1 MAIAQSRP
9 GPGMKVYVVVW
20 IGLILIV
27 AVEVALTYARLP
39 VGLQLSAL
47 LALAFLGAGIGL
59 LYFMRLKYE
68 RAILFWS
75 FIPALIVAMLLLD
88 HIWPDAFRL
97 MHQRLGA
104 P

>member
-1 MAIAQSRP
+1 MAVISSRQNP
-9 GPGMKVYVVVW
+9 AMKVYVGVW
-20 IGLILIV
+20 IGLLFIV
-27 AVEVALTYARLP
+27 AAEVALAYARLP
-39 VGLQLSAL
+39 AGTLLSLL
-47 LALAFLGAGIGL
+47 LALACIGAGIGL

-75 FIPALIVAMLLLD
+75 FIPALVVAMLLLD

-97 MHQRLGA
+97 MHQRLGS

>member
-1 MAIAQSRP
+1 MAVTTSRQD
-9 GPGMKVYVVVW
+9 PGMKIYVAVW
-20 IGLILIV
+20 IGLMLIV
-27 AVEVALTYARLP
+27 AAQVALAYARLP
-39 VGLQLSAL
+39 AGTLFALL
-47 LALAFLGAGIGL
+47 LALACIEAGIGL

-75 FIPALIVAMLLLD
+75 FIPGLVVALLLMD

>member
-1 MAIAQSRP
+1 
-9 GPGMKVYVVVW
+9 MKVYVAVW
-20 IGLILIV
+20 IGLLFIV
-27 AVEVALTYARLP
+27 AAEVALAYAH
-39 VGLQLSAL
+39 LSAGTLLALL
-47 LALAFLGAGIGL
+47 LALAFIEAGIGL

-75 FIPALIVAMLLLD
+75 FIPALAVALLMLD

-97 MHQRLGA
+97 LHQRLGA

>member
-1 MAIAQSRP
+1 
-9 GPGMKVYVVVW
+9 MKVYVAVW
-20 IGLILIV
+20 IGLLFVV
-27 AVEVALTYARLP
+27 AAEVALAYAHVPTQTL
-39 VGLQLSAL
+39 LSLL
-47 LALAFLGAGIGL
+47 LALAFIEAGVGL

-75 FIPALIVAMLLLD
+75 FIPALLVAMLLLD